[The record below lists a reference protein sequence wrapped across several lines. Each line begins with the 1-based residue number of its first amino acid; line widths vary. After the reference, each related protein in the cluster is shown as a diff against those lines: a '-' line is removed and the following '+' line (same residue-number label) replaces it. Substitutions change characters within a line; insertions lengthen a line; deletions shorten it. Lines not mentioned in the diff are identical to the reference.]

1 MFAKMYNRPVS
12 CINFRI
18 VRCFYRPRRLNKYYD
33 IYRIA
38 ALARERACL
47 FTCQQATQN
56 LQQQQPRFY
65 SAGQGRRAGFFSQFI
80 DNMRNEMDKN
90 KEIKDNI
97 RKFREEAQ
105 KLEESDALKSARQ
118 KFNIVESEAQKSSS
132 KLKEQLGA
140 IKDRVGDVLDDASK
154 SDLAKKV
161 SEELSKTAR
170 GVSNTITDT
179 GGKLGQS
186 GAFQAITSTTTAIKK
201 EMDNASI
208 DNRVYRSPVQLR
220 KRVQVDMADSDRV
233 VEPNTEATG
242 VELHKDSKFYQSWE
256 NFKNNNT
263 YVNKVLDWK
272 VKYDESENPMIRASR
287 LLTDKVSDVMGGL
300 FSKTEL
306 SETMT
311 ELVKIDPSFD
321 QKEFLHDCET
331 DIIPN
336 ILEAIVRGD
345 LEILKDWC
353 FESTYNII
361 ATPITQAKKAGLY
374 LDSKILDIENI
385 ELAMGKVMEQGPV
398 LIITF
403 QAQQIMCVRNQKAQ
417 VVEGDPEK
425 VMRVHYVWV
434 LCRDRNELNPK
445 AAWRLMEL
453 SANSQEQFV

>member
-1 MFAKMYNRPVS
+1 MYK
-12 CINFRI
+12 
-18 VRCFYRPRRLNKYYD
+18 L
-33 IYRIA
+33 A
-38 ALARERACL
+38 AFARERACL
-47 FTCQQATQN
+47 FTCQYATYN
-56 LQQQQPRFY
+56 VPQQQPVSLRLLWLIRLDPHHPHQLHQQCLSNPQQRYY
-65 SAGQGRRAGFFSQFI
+65 STPGRRPGFFSQFI
-80 DNMRNEMDKN
+80 DNVRTEMDKN
-90 KEIKDNI
+90 KEMKESIK
-97 RKFREEAQ
+97 KFREEAQ
-105 KLEESDALKSARQ
+105 KLEQSDALKSARQ

-132 KLKEQLGA
+132 LLKEQLGA
-140 IKDRVGDVLDDASK
+140 IKEKVGDVIDDASK

-161 SEELSKTAR
+161 SEELSKTAK
-170 GVSNTITDT
+170 GVSDTISDT

-186 GAFQAITSTTTAIKK
+186 GAFQAISDTTKLIKK
-201 EMDNASI
+201 EMDTTSI
-208 DNRVYRSPVQLR
+208 DNRVYRAPAKLR
-220 KRVQVDMADSDRV
+220 KRVQVDMTDSDRV
-233 VEPNTEATG
+233 VEANTEATG
-242 VELHKDSKFYQSWE
+242 MELHKDSKFYQSWE

-263 YVNKVLDWK
+263 YVNKVMDWK
-272 VKYDESENPMIRASR
+272 LKYDESENPVIRASR
-287 LLTDKVSDVMGGL
+287 LLTEKVSDVMGGI

-311 ELVKIDPSFD
+311 ELVKIDPNFD

-345 LEILKDWC
+345 LDILKDWC
-353 FESTYNII
+353 FESTYSII
-361 ATPITQAKKAGLY
+361 STPILNAKKTGLY

-403 QAQQIMCVRNQKAQ
+403 QAQQIMCVRDQKAQ